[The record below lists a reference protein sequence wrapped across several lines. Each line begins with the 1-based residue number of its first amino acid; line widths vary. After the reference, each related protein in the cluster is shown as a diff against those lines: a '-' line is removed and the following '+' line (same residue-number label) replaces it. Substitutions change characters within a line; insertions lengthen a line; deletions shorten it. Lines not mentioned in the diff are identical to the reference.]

1 VALEGEWHEKKKQAM
16 CVCAPLGHLI
26 LHSNLFKAKGIFYC
40 ALCFNFLAR
49 RCRNNGHHAR
59 SLLAFQLHCFLPH
72 LFFCCHRVCMYVYP
86 LFITLAR
93 TCTHTHRKRTG
104 SVRGS
109 CQRGKILRM
118 CHILSQIF
126 TAWWI
131 LKKKFQS
138 RTQKRRNS
146 ICMHRMWQGL
156 RQDEILVL

>member
-1 VALEGEWHEKKKQAM
+1 M

-93 TCTHTHRKRTG
+93 TCTHTHTREKDWFCERKLPTRQNPAHV
-104 SVRGS
+104 SHFIANFHCVMN
-109 CQRGKILRM
+109 I
-118 CHILSQIF
+118 
-126 TAWWI
+126 
-131 LKKKFQS
+131 KKEVSKPNPKEKEFY
-138 RTQKRRNS
+138 
-146 ICMHRMWQGL
+146 MYA
-156 RQDEILVL
+156 